1 MRDFL
6 ILDRVVP
13 VASGHEVGV
22 GPGIGQQCR
31 HMGQVVEVG
40 LCRLALA
47 SLMGVTACRV

>member
-6 ILDRVVP
+6 ILDRVVQ
-13 VASGHEVGV
+13 VASRHQVGV

-31 HMGQVVEVG
+31 HVDQVVETG
-40 LCRLALA
+40 LCRFALA